1 MFTDLNVKDCSSE
14 LLEKAAALGYS
25 ALACW
30 ENPDG
35 GGGVRVVGKKVLS
48 PRSLE
53 ELKQALAKIPVGKT
67 VVSVSPRDT
76 ATARWSAHDGRV
88 DTIVMTLE
96 NIDVFDKKQFST
108 MKYYGKPL
116 EIWLSDLRRA
126 GSVHLAKYYRR
137 VNLALRMK
145 IPVVTGSGASDW
157 SQLPHPRAAVYF
169 LTLLL
174 DFPEK
179 EALLSLT
186 SHPYSVIA
194 GKVGSSG

>member
-1 MFTDLNVKDCSSE
+1 MFTDLNVKDCGSE
-14 LLEKAAALGYS
+14 LLEKATMLGYS

-30 ENPDG
+30 GYSDG
-35 GGGVRVVGKKVLS
+35 EVGIRIVGKKVLA
-48 PRSLE
+48 PGSLE
-53 ELKQALAKIPVGKT
+53 ELKQTLVKIPTGRA

-126 GSVHLAKYYRR
+126 GSVQLAKYYRR

-145 IPVVTGSGASDW
+145 IPVITGSGASHW
-157 SQLPHPRAAVYF
+157 SQLPHPRAAVYL
-169 LTLLL
+169 LTLFL

-194 GKVGSSG
+194 GKVG